1 MKKLMF
7 AAAVVAAGVA
17 LADVEG
23 SGIVG
28 YYSKTQTAMTGT
40 KVTPTGIMSF
50 QWEDVQGKTR
60 KLNGTILCPENLAQ
74 YSYDESGTVFQ
85 EGWELNAPKIQ
96 VRKSD
101 GGYAT
106 CYWCADAWNNT
117 ESVPMLGWADEFGNY
132 QDIDIT
138 LGQGAWVSSPIADCT
153 FQIAGAVAGQ
163 ELDIGGDS
171 SKATLLAG
179 GGFPVAFKINDKDAV
194 TWTVIGAYSYDEETG
209 TEFQEG
215 WHLNAS
221 KIQVRRLDGGY
232 YTCYWCLDAWNENA
246 GEAGEVMEGWAD
258 DSGNYQDVTVDVG
271 GGFWMNTPVGDK
283 KIFVKVKNPV
293 K

>member
-17 LADVEG
+17 MADITSSNV
-23 SGIVG
+23 VG
-28 YYSKTQTAMTGT
+28 YFTKTQTAKTGDKT
-40 KVTPTGIMSF
+40 TPTGIMSF

-74 YSYDESGTVFQ
+74 YSYDESGLEFQ

-96 VRKSD
+96 VRTSD
-101 GGYAT
+101 GGYST

-117 ESVPMLGWADEFGNY
+117 EGVPMLGWADEWGIY

-138 LGQGAWVSSPIADCT
+138 LGQGAWVSSPLADCT

-179 GGFPVAFKINDKDAV
+179 GGFPVAFNINDSAAV
-194 TWTVIGAYSYDEETG
+194 TWTVVGAYSYDESG
-209 TEFQEG
+209 LEFQTG
-215 WHLNAS
+215 WEQNAS
-221 KIQVRRLDGGY
+221 KIQVRTLDGGY
-232 YTCYWCLDAWNENA
+232 STCYWCLDAWNNTA
-246 GEAGEVMEGWAD
+246 GVPMAGWAD
-258 DSGNYQDVTVDVG
+258 EWGIYQENIVVDVG

-283 KIFVKVKNPV
+283 KIFVKVKNPI
-293 K
+293 KK